1 MDYGGYGYGDDYA
14 YGDGLGFDDALGMDG
29 LDLNGGG
36 FGGDLG
42 YDGIG
47 GGFGGGYGGFMDDFA
62 RSREIPLIDAWGHYG
77 AGDNAWADEQ
87 YQLGD
92 LMYYQQQ
99 LQLDRALSEEER
111 LARWEERLRWEE
123 LDDTERRMRYA
134 QMAELDRRRLGV
146 AGGWYGRR
154 FGGRNDDLGYLR
166 NVRLQRGLFAGPYR
180 GIFSRHR
187 GLHNRFASYYSRQHI
202 HGFGGAPRLG
212 LGRGLGGG
220 LGCGGLRGGGL
231 GGVPLGG
238 GGGYGLGGR
247 GGFGLRLG
255 GGYGL
260 GGGGPI
266 HYPIRLAYGARFG
279 SRPLAAPG
287 LNLRDNELRTRLR
300 IAETR
305 AALTGI
311 TAEARARALDDAR
324 RIKAEINGELRQRQ
338 VIDRVER
345 RQDAVL
351 AAQDQIQREVEMERE
366 IDAERRNYQIQRIA
380 AQAPVG
386 SPGIGWGYGGVI

>member
-1 MDYGGYGYGDDYA
+1 
-14 YGDGLGFDDALGMDG
+14 
-29 LDLNGGG
+29 
-36 FGGDLG
+36 
-42 YDGIG
+42 
-47 GGFGGGYGGFMDDFA
+47 
-62 RSREIPLIDAWGHYG
+62 
-77 AGDNAWADEQ
+77 
-87 YQLGD
+87 
-92 LMYYQQQ
+92 
-99 LQLDRALSEEER
+99 
-111 LARWEERLRWEE
+111 
-123 LDDTERRMRYA
+123 MRYA

-146 AGGWYGRR
+146 AGAHASSHVSPLQAFLTRPSPPSGGWYGRR

-180 GIFSRHR
+180 GVFSRHR
-187 GLHNRFASYYSRQHI
+187 GLHNLFAPYYSRQHI

-212 LGRGLGGG
+212 LGRGLRGG
-220 LGCGGLRGGGL
+220 LGYGGGLRGGGL

-247 GGFGLRLG
+247 GGFGLGLG

-266 HYPIRLAYGARFG
+266 HYPIRPAYGARFG

-305 AALTGI
+305 GTSSHLHISRYLLLTSPLPRPAALTGI

-324 RIKAEINGELRQRQ
+324 RIKAEIFGELRQRQ